1 MFSSFCSPRRVSLI
15 RPSAVNMSGIFLKV
29 LGEGKMEKPYHLCS
43 NMFARVCHKVFKMH
57 VLRCAH
63 NLLHTI
69 RSERCAF
76 FKEGVHPSA
85 AGPTAR
91 FVKMLNDDVQEGPGG
106 TLAY

>member
-1 MFSSFCSPRRVSLI
+1 
-15 RPSAVNMSGIFLKV
+15 
-29 LGEGKMEKPYHLCS
+29 MEKPYHLRS

-76 FKEGVHPSA
+76 FKEGVQPSG